1 MATETSQTDALIT
14 AHTLNWVRS
23 FIVAHNICPFA
34 RYELARP
41 DMRIQVTRARKTREA
56 LSALEDECLWMEQ
69 HPQVETSL
77 IVMPELFK
85 SFESYLEFVAHAED
99 FLFDADY
106 EGIYQLATF
115 HPEYYF
121 ADSDPDDAAN
131 FTNRSPYPMLH
142 LLRES
147 SVEKAIAHY
156 GDTQKIPER
165 NIEHLTQM
173 GRPAVEALREN
184 CFKV

>member
-1 MATETSQTDALIT
+1 MSTETSDALVT
-14 AHTLNWVRS
+14 TQTLNWVRS

-41 DMRIQVTRARKTREA
+41 DMRIQVTQARKTRAA

-77 IVMPELFK
+77 IVMPALCR
-85 SFESYLEFVAHAED
+85 SFSAYLEFVAQAED
-99 FLFDADY
+99 FLFDAGY

-115 HPEYYF
+115 HPDYYF

-165 NIEHLTQM
+165 NIEYLTQM
-173 GRPAVEALREN
+173 GRPTVEALRDA
-184 CFKV
+184 CFKI